1 MRGELAPN
9 SRLVE
14 ADLSQA
20 FSMSRGAVRTAL
32 VRLEQEGL
40 VTREPNRGA
49 RVRHIG
55 DEEAVEILQARA
67 ALEGLAAAE
76 AARRIDAKGAKRLE
90 KALDRH
96 TKAGGGGRPAGGLR
110 RQRRAARGPARAFGN
125 STVQQLIRR
134 LKSQTVR
141 FQFRTIL
148 VPGRPAVS
156 HKEHAAIV
164 NAVLEG
170 KPSRP
175 RRPCGITCSAWP
187 TRCGRPRGRGDDRT
201 SRPQRRGPR
210 ARPRR
215 LRRARAHRSRR
226 RRPPD
231 RRPVARPTLPR
242 GGAGRVRAQVS
253 LHVDRRARFG
263 GAAPPCPAPT
273 CAARWR

>member
-1 MRGELAPN
+1 MSATSETDPLREAIVRGELAPN

-90 KALDRH
+90 KALAKH
-96 TKAGGGGRPAGGLR
+96 TRLVESGDLL
-110 RQRRAARGPARAFGN
+110 AASDANAALHEALLELSGHT
-125 STVQQLIRR
+125 TVQQLIRT

-148 VPGRPAVS
+148 VPGRPAAS

-170 KPSRP
+170 KPKQAEKAMRDHLLSVADTLRESL
-175 RRPCGITCSAWP
+175 RT
-187 TRCGRPRGRGDDRT
+187 GR
-201 SRPQRRGPR
+201 
-210 ARPRR
+210 
-215 LRRARAHRSRR
+215 
-226 RRPPD
+226 
-231 RRPVARPTLPR
+231 
-242 GGAGRVRAQVS
+242 
-253 LHVDRRARFG
+253 
-263 GAAPPCPAPT
+263 
-273 CAARWR
+273 